1 MLNKSTASIITPNV
15 NKKSL
20 FRSQSGQDVAEDT
33 TIRNGLLE
41 RPFVM
46 DLADQTVPQISLF
59 VHTPAPNDR
68 THQPKAGQEHSKAF
82 GFGNS

>member
-15 NKKSL
+15 NKKRYSDHK
-20 FRSQSGQDVAEDT
+20 SGQDVAEDT

-46 DLADQTVPQISLF
+46 DLADQTVP
-59 VHTPAPNDR
+59 
-68 THQPKAGQEHSKAF
+68 
-82 GFGNS
+82 